1 LIIHLFVGC
10 NDGAGNFL
18 CDSAEVGVRLELH
31 VTLVA
36 RLVVDDLHLT
46 LKILRKY
53 WFNVNCI
60 KVNEEKSPLER
71 PVLS

>member
-10 NDGAGNFL
+10 NDGAGNFFG
-18 CDSAEVGVRLELH
+18 DSAEVGVRLELH

-36 RLVVDDLHLT
+36 RLVVDDLHLA

-60 KVNEEKSPLER
+60 KVKEEKI
-71 PVLS
+71 